1 MVDLSRYRLVDL
13 SEEIAP
19 GERKIDGRY
28 LHGEPHRG
36 RPVELQEFIAFG
48 ARMHHVQTQTHLGT
62 HAEAAYKYDEHGA
75 DLAQM
80 PLGAYRGE
88 AVNCDFSHKAAR
100 DPVGIA
106 DFQRL
111 GVRTGDIVLAWASP
125 ATAHDPPFITNAAID
140 WMIAI
145 RIKAFAFQDIRYSP
159 PGTPLGQGD
168 SDCRLLL
175 AGIPVYDGVVGLH
188 QLTKRRV
195 FFIGLPAKMRRV
207 TAFTTRA
214 IALEPLDG

>member
-1 MVDLSRYRLVDL
+1 MIDLSAYRLVDL
-13 SEEIAP
+13 SQEIAP

-28 LHGEPHRG
+28 LHGEPHHG

-62 HAEAAYKYDEHGA
+62 HAEATYKYDEHGK

-80 PLGAYRGE
+80 PLGAYLGE
-88 AVNCDFSHKAAR
+88 AVNCDFSAKAAR
-100 DPVGIA
+100 EAVTIA
-106 DFQRL
+106 DFKAL
-111 GVRTGDIVLAWASP
+111 GVRTGDIVLAWAGP
-125 ATAHDPPFITNAAID
+125 ATLQDPPYITNEAID
-140 WMIAI
+140 WMISI
-145 RIKAFAFQDIRYSP
+145 RIKAFACQDMLYSP
-159 PGTPLGQGD
+159 PGTPLGPGD

-175 AGIPVYDGVVGLH
+175 AGIPVFDGMVGLA

-195 FFIGLPAKMRRV
+195 FFIGLPARMRRA

-214 IALEPLDG
+214 IALEPLDD